1 MFVNQIKSSLYQN
14 AFILILTNLTASVSG
29 FVFWFIAARFY
40 SAEDVGIATVIISA
54 MNLIALLSKVGLD
67 FGLMRFISEFDTEG
81 RIEVVNSSLTVT
93 IIISTLAS
101 VIFLSAAP
109 NIISEE
115 LKILK
120 LPLFAL
126 LFIALVVIVASLQ
139 TTYGLFIGLRKAK
152 FCLIQNVTWSCIK
165 AVIVGFLSFL
175 GVYGIILSWGI
186 GVLVAI
192 AVVLIYLIPRLVKDF
207 RPRFELK
214 LELIK
219 KLITFSVGNQVA
231 TLFNQLP
238 TLLLP
243 MIVVN
248 ALGSKYSAY
257 FYISWMIANFLFF
270 IPNASGF
277 SFVAES
283 VVNNENVRT
292 NLLKS
297 MIFTY
302 ILLSVGILFIYVFG
316 YDVLKLFGDKYVY
329 AFNLLEVLAL
339 SSLVVAPNV
348 IYINLERVRR
358 RVKPIVLVNG
368 IIAFT
373 TVIGSAL
380 LAKEY
385 GLIVIGYIY
394 TFANIL
400 SLIVILLLILMKRFY
415 YSWMTVLITPNT

>member
-14 AFILILTNLTASVSG
+14 AFILILTNLTVSVLG
-29 FVFWFIAARFY
+29 FIFWFIAARFY

-67 FGLMRFISEFDTEG
+67 FGLMRFISEFDAEG
-81 RIEVVNSSLTVT
+81 RIEVVNSSLTVV
-93 IIISTLAS
+93 IIISILAS
-101 VIFLSAAP
+101 VVFLSIAD
-109 NIISEE
+109 IISEE

-139 TTYGLFIGLRKAK
+139 ITYGLFVGLRKAK
-152 FCLIQNVTWSCIK
+152 FCLIQNVTWSFIK
-165 AVIVGFLSFL
+165 AAIVGFLSFL
-175 GVYGIILSWGI
+175 GVYGIILSWGT

-192 AVVLIYLIPRLVKDF
+192 AVVLIYLIPRLVEDF

-231 TLFNQLP
+231 AVFNQLP

-270 IPNASGF
+270 VPHASGF

-283 VVNNENVRT
+283 AVDYKSVKK
-292 NLLKS
+292 NLLRS
-297 MIFTY
+297 IIFTY
-302 ILLSVGILFIYVFG
+302 VLLSFGILFVHIFG
-316 YDVLKLFGDKYVY
+316 YDVLKLFRGEYVY
-329 AFNLLEVLAL
+329 AYDLLKILAF
-339 SSLVVAPNV
+339 SSLVAAPNV
-348 IYINLERVRR
+348 LYINLERVRR

-380 LAKEY
+380 LVKEC
-385 GLIVIGYIY
+385 GLVVIGYMWILGNVLALS
-394 TFANIL
+394 FFVALQLPKLGIGKNI
-400 SLIVILLLILMKRFY
+400 
-415 YSWMTVLITPNT
+415 

>member
-207 RPRFELK
+207 RPRFEFK
-214 LELIK
+214 LELVK
-219 KLITFSVGNQVA
+219 KLISFSVGNQVA
-231 TLFNQLP
+231 AVFNQLP

-270 IPNASGF
+270 IPHASGF

-283 VVNNENVRT
+283 VVDNENVRT
-292 NLLKS
+292 NLVRS
-297 MIFTY
+297 IIFTY
-302 ILLSVGILFIYVFG
+302 VLLSFGILFMYVFG
-316 YDVLKLFGDKYVY
+316 YDVLKLFGDEYVY
-329 AFNLLEVLAL
+329 AFNLLKILAL
-339 SSLVVAPNV
+339 SSLIVAPNV
-348 IYINLERVRR
+348 LYINLERVRK
-358 RVKPIVLVNG
+358 RVKPIISVNG
-368 IIAFT
+368 IVALT

-380 LAKEY
+380 LVKEY
-385 GLIVIGYIY
+385 GLIVIGYMW
-394 TFANIL
+394 IL
-400 SLIVILLLILMKRFY
+400 GNVLASISVMTYLTILQFK
-415 YSWMTVLITPNT
+415 N